1 MKVIHDIRQQIP
13 QFSAN
18 YFPPYTY
25 QPYPRMMV
33 NKETGKPYLDKQK
46 KPVIV
51 QDEHEEKL
59 FLAGIAPAPKV
70 VEVAESPMTMDVSAE
85 PIKRGPGRPPMPKN
99 LTA

>member
-1 MKVIHDIRQQIP
+1 MKPIHDIRQQIP

-18 YFPPYTY
+18 YFPPYEY
-25 QPYPRMMV
+25 RPYPRMMV
-33 NKETGKPYLDKQK
+33 NKETGKPYLDKTR

-59 FLAGIAPAPKV
+59 FLAQHYKPEPVAEA
-70 VEVAESPMTMDVSAE
+70 VEVAVEE
-85 PIKRGPGRPPMPKN
+85 PVKRGPGRPPMPKN